1 MILQALDGYYHRLA
15 EREQPP
21 VPVFGYTYENISFAL
36 VIAADGTPVDLIDLR
51 TQGPRPVPASISVPQ
66 SFKRP
71 GTTPRSFFLWDKTA
85 FVLGVK
91 RAANDKAKWLD
102 APREHAAFRKL
113 HEELL
118 ATSDDE
124 GLGAVL
130 NFLALWTPAKFGTGQ
145 FKSSDILDTNVVFRL
160 DGDRGLVH
168 DRPAAREIWAK
179 HLAAGRQAGGVC
191 LVTGKESSFKRV
203 HPPIRH
209 IRSNGTNADSIVC
222 YNKPSFESFGKK
234 QGANAP
240 VSEQAA
246 FAYTTALNHLLRP
259 GDHNRQRLQVGDA
272 TTVFWAEAAS
282 AAGEAAAE
290 AAEDLFGS
298 LLAPPAEDALGEKA
312 TGRLRAI
319 LEKVAA
325 GRPLQEID
333 PALDPGTRCFVLG
346 LAPNASRLS
355 VRFWQVDDLGTLVAR
370 LGEHWHDLAIEPR
383 PWKMAPEPWRLVGEM
398 APKNKSRKSAP
409 EKKEYNFELKNV
421 PPTLAGETMRSILTG
436 GHYPETLFASVV
448 MRCRTDRELNGI
460 RAAILKACLV
470 RADRKAGRKESVS
483 VSLDTQETN
492 AGYRLGRLFA
502 VLESIQRTALGPVNA
517 SIRDRYYGAASA
529 TPGAVFP
536 VLLRTAGHHLANVR
550 KGDKTKLAGWFER
563 EIGEIM
569 DGIGTS
575 LPRNLAIADQG
586 RFAIGYYH
594 QRYGRHKVAP
604 PEVATDLQDAPSED
618 EV

>member
-1 MILQALDGYYHRLA
+1 MILQALDGYYHRVARQEGSLPA
-15 EREQPP
+15 YGYSDQP
-21 VPVFGYTYENISFAL
+21 ISYAL
-36 VIAADGTPVDLIDLR
+36 VVAKNGSVQDVMPLVAQRGRRTEATRMPV
-51 TQGPRPVPASISVPQ
+51 PRPVIRTSGVAAN
-66 SFKRP
+66 
-71 GTTPRSFFLWDKTA
+71 FLWDKTA
-85 FVLGVK
+85 YVLGVK
-91 RAANDKAKWLD
+91 RDPNDKAKWVE

-130 NFLALWTPAKFGTGQ
+130 AVLARWTPSDVA
-145 FKSSDILDTNVVFRL
+145 SVLRDPDILDANVVFRL
-160 DGDRGLVH
+160 DGDRGFVH
-168 DRPAAREIWAK
+168 DRPAAREIWAG
-179 HLAAGRQAGGVC
+179 HLASLSGADGLC
-191 LVTGKESSFKRV
+191 LVTGATAPLARLHPSLKGVRGAQSS
-203 HPPIRH
+203 
-209 IRSNGTNADSIVC
+209 GASIV
-222 YNKPSFESFGKK
+222 SFNLDAFTSFGKD
-234 QGANAP
+234 QGLNAP

-383 PWKMAPEPWRLVGEM
+383 PWKMAPEPWRLVRET
-398 APKNKSRKSAP
+398 APQGKA
-409 EKKEYNFELKNV
+409 ENV